1 MAVDGYLNFDTKI
14 DSTGFNKGTKS
25 ISNGLS
31 GLKSSLLKVG
41 AAVGVAFGVGKLVE
55 FGKESS
61 KVALTAEAN
70 VMRVRDIFGQ
80 YSQTITNFAKSNG
93 YALGMSKSAIQ
104 QYAATY
110 GNLFSTFMDS
120 QRDNANMTQQY
131 LNATAVVASKTG
143 RTVEDVAERIRSGL
157 LGNTEAIE
165 DLGINVNIKTIEIT
179 DAFKR
184 IANGRSWEQ
193 LNAYEQSQVRQ
204 LAILEQATKK
214 YGTTVANNGVF
225 ATQKATAAIENLK
238 NTIGN
243 LLNKAIIPAIEWFT
257 RFVNGI
263 NSIFTAIFG
272 EQEQGQEQVTEQTEK
287 SAKAQQDLAKQTTAA
302 GKAASKSTASF
313 DELNSL
319 STESKSSSATDSAG
333 YNLTSPENS
342 KNVVPPVSDKFKSL
356 ANNIKKSFNEIM
368 NHPIVKWLREK
379 FSDACIFANE
389 RIKEFKKFIDDL
401 KQPLS
406 DLVNNLDSAVKKIWE
421 FWEPIADTAW
431 EEYKNI
437 MTAIDKAMQSVT
449 ASAINLANKFSELW
463 QAIYGFLDSI
473 GVIKMWQ
480 TQFSNIIRLASGV
493 IQEFANWISEKVKG
507 IEKKFGGVA
516 EFLTGVFT
524 GDWNK
529 AFNGLKS
536 IFDGF
541 RIGIDADVGLFRGI
555 FGKITGFLKETWNNA
570 SAFIKTVLGKV
581 GEFFNA
587 LPKKLGYAF
596 GQVTAKV
603 VEWGANMVNW
613 AKTKPK
619 EIVDNIVKFFRDLP
633 GKIKE
638 VWNDVIDFLNKL
650 PGKMI
655 NLGKNLL
662 SGIWNGL
669 VSAKDWLFKKISDFF
684 GGFLD
689 GFFDGLNL
697 GKGSS
702 ANISPI
708 PKLASGTVVPANY
721 GEFLAVLG
729 DNKRETE
736 VVSPVSAI
744 KQALKEAMAESGGN
758 GGNMPFNITLKV
770 GDTTFGTACINSI
783 NRVTRQ
789 TGELAIDL
797 V

>member
-70 VMRVRDIFGQ
+70 VMRVREIFGQ

-93 YALGMSKSAIQ
+93 DALGMSKSAIQ

-143 RTVEDVAERIRSGL
+143 RTIEDVAERIRSGL

-272 EQEQGQEQVTEQTEK
+272 EQEQGQEQVTKQTEK

-302 GKAASKSTASF
+302 GKAANKSTASF

-319 STESKSSSATDSAG
+319 STESKSSSAADSAAS
-333 YNLTSPENS
+333 NLTNPENS
-342 KNVVPPVSDKFKSL
+342 ENVVPSVSDKFKSL

-379 FSDACIFANE
+379 FSDAVSFAGE
-389 RIKEFKKFIDDL
+389 RIEDFKKFIDDL

-406 DLVNNLDSAVKKIWE
+406 DLSVNLDLAIKKIWE

-431 EEYKNI
+431 EEYKKI
-437 MTAIDKAMQSVT
+437 MVDIDKAFQSIIGT
-449 ASAINLANKFSELW
+449 ATILSGKFLELKLAIH
-463 QAIYGFLDSI
+463 GFLDSI
-473 GVIKMWQ
+473 GALEMWQQQLQNVIK
-480 TQFSNIIRLASGV
+480 LASDIIHTFSV
-493 IQEFANWISEKVKG
+493 WVQEKCKG
-507 IEKKFGGVA
+507 IEKSFGGIA
-516 EFLTGVFT
+516 DFLTGIFT

-529 AFNGLKS
+529 AFEGLKS
-536 IFDGF
+536 TFDGF
-541 RIGIDADVGLFRGI
+541 RIGIGADVGLFKGI
-555 FGKITGFLKETWNNA
+555 FGNITKFLKDTWNNA
-570 SAFIKTVLGKV
+570 KEFIKTVISKV
-581 GEFFNA
+581 GEFFNS
-587 LPKKLGYAF
+587 LPQKLGYAM
-596 GQVTAKV
+596 GRVAAKV
-603 VEWGANMVNW
+603 VEWGANMIEW

-619 EIVDNIVKFFRDLP
+619 EIIDNIVKFFRDLP
-633 GKIKE
+633 EKIKGI
-638 VWNDVIDFLNKL
+638 WNNVIEFLNKL
-650 PGKMI
+650 PGKML

-662 SGIWNGL
+662 HGIWNGL

-697 GKGSS
+697 GKGSPT
-702 ANISPI
+702 NITPI

-758 GGNMPFNITLKV
+758 GGNMPLNITLKV

-797 V
+797 I